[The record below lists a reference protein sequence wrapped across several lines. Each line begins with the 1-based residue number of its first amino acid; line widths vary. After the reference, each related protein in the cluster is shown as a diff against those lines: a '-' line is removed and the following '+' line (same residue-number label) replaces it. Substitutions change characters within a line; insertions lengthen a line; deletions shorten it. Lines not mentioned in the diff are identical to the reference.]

1 MEFTKNLKY
10 VKNLREDI
18 KIYHISSY
26 DFIQI
31 TDIRIDYTHKYVNLI
46 SNGVLKFFMT
56 FNEVSNIPDY
66 FHRFITNYSLNEVY
80 YSKKHYMENLYNLIK
95 ENYPDIIY

>member
-1 MEFTKNLKY
+1 MEFTKKL
-10 VKNLREDI
+10 VPSKNIINDI

-56 FNEVSNIPDY
+56 FNEVYNIPNNL
-66 FHRFITNYSLNEVY
+66 HRFITNYSLNNVY
-80 YSKKHYMENLYNLIK
+80 YSKQHYMENLYNLIK
-95 ENYPDIIY
+95 ENYPDIVY